1 MIEMSRNKRIS
12 MVEFI
17 NRISEFKNKIMY
29 IKRKYNYLK
38 ILYDPKALEDLMNLN
53 KQEFDNLLYLLLD
66 LRNII
71 YRNVK
76 LKEMNFRYRLWKI
89 EIQENTLIL
98 SSENHYLNKKVEI
111 IINLLSKEKQIT
123 ISDIDSN

>member
-1 MIEMSRNKRIS
+1 MSRNKRIS

-71 YRNVK
+71 YRN
-76 LKEMNFRYRLWKI
+76 EFQISFM
-89 EIQENTLIL
+89 ENRNTRKCFNI
-98 SSENHYLNKKVEI
+98 KF
-111 IINLLSKEKQIT
+111 
-123 ISDIDSN
+123 

>member
-1 MIEMSRNKRIS
+1 MSRNKRIS

-89 EIQENTLIL
+89 EIQENALIL
-98 SSENHYLNKKVEI
+98 SSENHYLNKKAEI

-123 ISDIDSN
+123 ISNIDSD

>member
-1 MIEMSRNKRIS
+1 
-12 MVEFI
+12 
-17 NRISEFKNKIMY
+17 MY
-29 IKRKYNYLK
+29 IKRKNNELK
-38 ILYDPKALEDLMNLN
+38 ISYYPKVLEDLINLD
-53 KQEFDNLLYLLLD
+53 KQEFENLLDLLLD

-76 LKEMNFRYRLWKI
+76 LKKMNFRYRLWKI

-98 SSENHYLNKKVEI
+98 SSENHYLNKKSEI

-123 ISDIDSN
+123 ISDIDGK

>member
-1 MIEMSRNKRIS
+1 MSRNKRIS

-17 NRISEFKNKIMY
+17 NRISELKNKIMY

-89 EIQENTLIL
+89 EIQENALIL
-98 SSENHYLNKKVEI
+98 SSENHYLNKKAEI

-123 ISDIDSN
+123 ISDIDSD

>member
-1 MIEMSRNKRIS
+1 MSRNKRIL

-89 EIQENTLIL
+89 EIQENALIL
-98 SSENHYLNKKVEI
+98 SSENHYLNKKAEI

-123 ISDIDSN
+123 ISDIDSD

>member
-1 MIEMSRNKRIS
+1 MSRNKRIS

-89 EIQENTLIL
+89 EIQENALIL
-98 SSENHYLNKKVEI
+98 SSENHYLNKKAEI
-111 IINLLSKEKQIT
+111 IINLFNREKQIT

>member
-1 MIEMSRNKRIS
+1 MNRNKKIQIT
-12 MVEFI
+12 EFTY
-17 NRISEFKNKIMY
+17 RISEFKNKIMY
-29 IKRKYNYLK
+29 IKRKNNELK
-38 ILYDPKALEDLMNLN
+38 ISYYPKVLEDLINLD
-53 KQEFDNLLYLLLD
+53 KQEFENLLDLLLD

-76 LKEMNFRYRLWKI
+76 LKKMNFRYRLWKI

-98 SSENHYLNKKVEI
+98 SSENHYLNKKSEI

-123 ISDIDSN
+123 ISDIDGK

>member
-1 MIEMSRNKRIS
+1 

-89 EIQENTLIL
+89 EIQENILIL
-98 SSENHYLNKKVEI
+98 SSENHYLNKKAEI

>member
-1 MIEMSRNKRIS
+1 MSRNKRIS

-98 SSENHYLNKKVEI
+98 SSENHYLNKKAKI
-111 IINLLSKEKQIT
+111 IINLLSEEIKFINKRELILW
-123 ISDIDSN
+123 N

>member
-1 MIEMSRNKRIS
+1 MSRNKRIS

-89 EIQENTLIL
+89 EIQENALIL
-98 SSENHYLNKKVEI
+98 SSENHYLNKKAEI

-123 ISDIDSN
+123 ISDIDSD

>member
-1 MIEMSRNKRIS
+1 MSRNKRIS

-89 EIQENTLIL
+89 EIQENILIL
-98 SSENHYLNKKVEI
+98 SSENHYLNKKAEI

>member
-1 MIEMSRNKRIS
+1 MSRNKRIS

-89 EIQENTLIL
+89 EIQENALIL
-98 SSENHYLNKKVEI
+98 SSENHYLNKKAEI

-123 ISDIDSN
+123 ISDIDGN

>member
-1 MIEMSRNKRIS
+1 MSRNKRIS

-89 EIQENTLIL
+89 EIQENALIL
-98 SSENHYLNKKVEI
+98 SSENHYLNKKAEI

>member
-1 MIEMSRNKRIS
+1 MSRNKRIS

-66 LRNII
+66 VRNII

-89 EIQENTLIL
+89 EIQENALIL
-98 SSENHYLNKKVEI
+98 SSENHYLNKKAEI

-123 ISDIDSN
+123 ISDIDSD

>member
-1 MIEMSRNKRIS
+1 MSRNKRIS

-89 EIQENTLIL
+89 EIQENALIL
-98 SSENHYLNKKVEI
+98 TSENHYLNKKAEI
-111 IINLLSKEKQIT
+111 IIILLSKKKQIT
-123 ISDIDSN
+123 ISDIDSD

>member
-1 MIEMSRNKRIS
+1 MSRNKRIS

-38 ILYDPKALEDLMNLN
+38 ILYDPKVLEDLMNLN

-89 EIQENTLIL
+89 KCFNI
-98 SSENHYLNKKVEI
+98 KF
-111 IINLLSKEKQIT
+111 
-123 ISDIDSN
+123 

>member
-1 MIEMSRNKRIS
+1 MSRNKRIS

-38 ILYDPKALEDLMNLN
+38 ISYDPKALEDLMNLN

-89 EIQENTLIL
+89 EIQENALIL
-98 SSENHYLNKKVEI
+98 SSENHYLNKKAEI

-123 ISDIDSN
+123 ISDIDSD

>member
-1 MIEMSRNKRIS
+1 MSRNKRIS

-89 EIQENTLIL
+89 EIQENALIL
-98 SSENHYLNKKVEI
+98 SSENHYLNKKAEI
-111 IINLLSKEKQIT
+111 IKNLLSKEKQIT
-123 ISDIDSN
+123 ISDIDGN